1 MGKKKRGTEEVR
13 KRRKERNVHCH
24 SASEINQKGSWTKV
38 VVVTEP
44 HTFPAACQGRSSKP
58 HSTRAEPECG
68 VQRVVESFSQE
79 IPVGYWEQSGE
90 DKKTSTVPKSPSW
103 FGTDTA
109 QELSKASSLFLME

>member
-1 MGKKKRGTEEVR
+1 MR
-13 KRRKERNVHCH
+13 KRRKERNVHGH
-24 SASEINQKGSWTKV
+24 SASEINQKGSWSKV

-58 HSTRAEPECG
+58 HSTSAELECG
-68 VQRVVESFSQE
+68 VQRVVEKLFPGDTNRVLGAE
-79 IPVGYWEQSGE
+79 RE

-109 QELSKASSLFLME
+109 QELSEASSLFLME